1 MRTSFFVRAAH
12 IAALLV
18 VVDHLQA
25 QTPATGSKVWLGRY
39 AEFEAFILS
48 APIERFE
55 ETKVG
60 VTRPKHA
67 FFTPGGLAAG
77 ATVKVLPPR
86 RQGGYFESYKAE
98 IAAYKLDRLL
108 QLDMVPPTV
117 ERRVGDDIASIQL
130 WVEGTRTIKEVQ
142 RLKEHAPDSAHWNR
156 QVYRQ
161 RVFDNLVA
169 NIDENAGNLLI
180 DGAWNII
187 KVDHSRCF
195 ATDKMP
201 FELTRIDRDLFQR
214 LQALDE
220 AAVTREVGN
229 LIDADGVGGV
239 MKRRAEIVKKFQ
251 SLIAKN
257 GEARVL
263 IP

>member
-1 MRTSFFVRAAH
+1 MRTSLLIRAAH
-12 IAALLV
+12 LAALLV
-18 VVDHLQA
+18 VLDHLQA
-25 QTPATGSKVWLGRY
+25 QTPAAGAKVWIGRY
-39 AEFEAFILS
+39 AEFEEFIRTS
-48 APIERFE
+48 SIERFE

-67 FFTPGGLAAG
+67 FFTAGGLAAG

-98 IAAYKLDRLL
+98 IAAYKIDRLL

-117 ERRVGDDIASIQL
+117 ERRVGDDLASIQL

-142 RLKEHAPDSAHWNR
+142 RLKEHAPDPGSWNR

-161 RVFDNLVA
+161 RIFDDLIA
-169 NIDENAGNLLI
+169 NIDDNAGNLLI

-187 KVDHSRCF
+187 KVDHSRSF

-201 FELTRIDRDLFQR
+201 FELTRIDRELYGR

-220 AAVTREVGN
+220 AAVTREVGD
-229 LIDADGVGGV
+229 LIEADAVGGL
-239 MKRRAEIVKKFQ
+239 MKRRAEIVSKFQ